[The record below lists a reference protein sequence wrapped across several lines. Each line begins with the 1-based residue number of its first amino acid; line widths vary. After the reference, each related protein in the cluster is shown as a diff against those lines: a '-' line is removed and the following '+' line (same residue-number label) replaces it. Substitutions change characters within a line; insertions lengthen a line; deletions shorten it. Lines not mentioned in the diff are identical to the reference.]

1 MQINSI
7 NYFSKINLGNKK
19 QQQPAF
25 KQMQNQTQMLN
36 TIQASA
42 IKPTVQNFS
51 FSKLFE
57 PYKKALLMILDG
69 WGIGAKNELNPF
81 AVAKTPF
88 LDSLKNND
96 NGFTLYKEIGAA
108 GEYVGLDKKEVGNS
122 EVGHSNI
129 GTGRKVEQAMT
140 RIDRALEDGSFFEN
154 KEFLNAMNHVKKNNS
169 TLHIAG
175 ALGYS
180 HTHTKF
186 EHYEALIKM
195 AREQGVNNLA
205 MHIFTNGEGPTQ
217 TTSLEYVQNLNT
229 VLEKYGYP
237 HVATVMGRNIAMD
250 KSSDWDKIEQA
261 YYALTDGYS
270 SVHSA
275 EVTDGLSQLFKL
287 GIQGVVMPPFFA
299 NDSKRISD
307 NDALIF
313 ANYRADRA
321 REITSVLTQEETKA
335 PFMKYKKR
343 PENFD
348 FICMTRYDDN
358 FNLPVAFDNP
368 IQEGTLL
375 EVLSKNGVKCST
387 AAQKEKSAHVD
398 FFFNGSRSM
407 EFENV
412 NNHIIDPHSETS
424 DPELNL
430 PKVCEQV
437 LKDIESDDVDFI
449 VTNFANSDIVGHKGD
464 FNLAVKEIELMDKH
478 VKECVEKAIRNDI
491 AVVITADHGNIE
503 EPSHTKH
510 TKNKVPCYVILPK
523 HKEQIYKL
531 KNIGVTPSE
540 QSALQDIAP
549 TILDIMG
556 KEKDEHMTG
565 SSLLING

>member
-1 MQINSI
+1 
-7 NYFSKINLGNKK
+7 
-19 QQQPAF
+19 
-25 KQMQNQTQMLN
+25 
-36 TIQASA
+36 
-42 IKPTVQNFS
+42 
-51 FSKLFE
+51 
-57 PYKKALLMILDG
+57 
-69 WGIGAKNELNPF
+69 
-81 AVAKTPF
+81 
-88 LDSLKNND
+88 
-96 NGFTLYKEIGAA
+96 
-108 GEYVGLDKKEVGNS
+108 
-122 EVGHSNI
+122 
-129 GTGRKVEQAMT
+129 
-140 RIDRALEDGSFFEN
+140 
-154 KEFLNAMNHVKKNNS
+154 
-169 TLHIAG
+169 
-175 ALGYS
+175 
-180 HTHTKF
+180 
-186 EHYEALIKM
+186 
-195 AREQGVNNLA
+195 
-205 MHIFTNGEGPTQ
+205 
-217 TTSLEYVQNLNT
+217 
-229 VLEKYGYP
+229 
-237 HVATVMGRNIAMD
+237 
-250 KSSDWDKIEQA
+250 
-261 YYALTDGYS
+261 
-270 SVHSA
+270 
-275 EVTDGLSQLFKL
+275 
-287 GIQGVVMPPFFA
+287 
-299 NDSKRISD
+299 
-307 NDALIF
+307 
-313 ANYRADRA
+313 
-321 REITSVLTQEETKA
+321 
-335 PFMKYKKR
+335 
-343 PENFD
+343 
-348 FICMTRYDDN
+348 MTRYDDN

-556 KEKDEHMTG
+556 KEKYEHMTG
-565 SSLLING
+565 S